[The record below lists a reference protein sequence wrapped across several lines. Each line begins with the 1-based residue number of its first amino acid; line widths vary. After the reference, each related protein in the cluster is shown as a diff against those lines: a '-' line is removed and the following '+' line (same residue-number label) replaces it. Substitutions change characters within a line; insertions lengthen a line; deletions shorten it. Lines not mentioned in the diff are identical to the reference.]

1 MPNYTGGHTG
11 GLSPSAVKTAVDGF
25 MFDSEQERSNQP
37 SYVGATNGLFFKT
50 SSIDL
55 RAFIFEEDA
64 GVPNLETVP
73 EQAEIPTVNTFTGNQ
88 KTINLV
94 KRAFDLPVSWEAF
107 TVGGKGAQKRQV
119 LGSQI
124 ADAVVRSRD
133 TNALVTTYGDA
144 FDGAYN
150 TCPDGVALA
159 SNSHVTLRGNTVDNL
174 VTGALTPD
182 VMWSGFVAM
191 QQQLGQTGEVAG
203 YLPAGVLTS
212 STQYK
217 LVKEIL
223 KSEKIAESAENNLN
237 VFDTDYGPVA
247 IGQSPFLNSARDGG
261 TYKATAAH
269 IVSREHNIMRK
280 VYADYSSEMIEPKY
294 TRTHSYVYRALY
306 DETAFPGGYSGYVG
320 LTGA

>member
-1 MPNYTGGHTG
+1 MSYYTGGHTG
-11 GLSPSAVKTAVDGF
+11 GLSPSTVKTAVDGF

-37 SYVGATNGLFFKT
+37 SYVGATNDLFFKT
-50 SSIDL
+50 SPIDL

-64 GVPNLETVP
+64 GVPNLETVA
-73 EQAEIPTVNTFTGNQ
+73 EQGEIPVVNTFTGNQ
-88 KTINLV
+88 KTINLA

-107 TVGGKGAQKRQV
+107 MVGGKGAQKRQM

-133 TNALVTTYGDA
+133 LNALITTYGDA
-144 FDGAYN
+144 FDGTYN
-150 TCPDGVALA
+150 KCPDGVALA

-174 VTGALTPD
+174 ETGALTAD
-182 VMWSGFVAM
+182 VMWNGFVSL

-212 STQYK
+212 SSQYK
-217 LVKEIL
+217 KAKEIL
-223 KSEKIAESAENNLN
+223 KSEAIAGSAENNLN
-237 VFDTDYGPVA
+237 IFETDYGPVA
-247 IGQSPFLNSARDGG
+247 IGQSPFLNSARDAG
-261 TYKATAAH
+261 TYKATGVH

-280 VYADYSSEMIEPKY
+280 VFSDYVSEMIEPKY
-294 TRTHSYVYRALY
+294 TKTHSYVYRALY